1 MRTAARELRA
11 AYRLAALFG
20 DGRIVGVFRVLFR
33 RVDACIAVVVS
44 RFCSHIPARVREHTS
59 REMRQART
67 FAAVFRNHV
76 KVERSARWI
85 ATGAAC
91 CAIDRRTAIR
101 PTATFVEQRST
112 FATVNANVDAVVVGW
127 KHDGAL
133 DCLNALIAVDH
144 IGPRAIGSKRPVI
157 LRVLF
162 GAALYC
168 SRARWTTVDRAGS
181 VMGIKLMTLVN
192 AESLMAI
199 GCVAY
204 KCQQRWPSGSD
215 RLCSAA

>member
-1 MRTAARELRA
+1 MGDGSGFARSSPACCQDPTSDEQREAIGCKRLGLHVWLRTAARELRA
-11 AYRLAALFG
+11 LCRPVALLG

-112 FATVNANVDAVVVGW
+112 FATVDANVDAVVVGW
-127 KHDGAL
+127 EHDGAL

-144 IGPRAIGSKRPVI
+144 IGP
-157 LRVLF
+157 
-162 GAALYC
+162 
-168 SRARWTTVDRAGS
+168 
-181 VMGIKLMTLVN
+181 
-192 AESLMAI
+192 
-199 GCVAY
+199 
-204 KCQQRWPSGSD
+204 
-215 RLCSAA
+215 